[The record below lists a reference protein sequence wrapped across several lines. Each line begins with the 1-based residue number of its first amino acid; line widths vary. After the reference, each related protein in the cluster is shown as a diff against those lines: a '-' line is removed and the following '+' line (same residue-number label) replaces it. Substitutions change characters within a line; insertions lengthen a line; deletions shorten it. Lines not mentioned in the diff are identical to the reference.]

1 MLKVIGSDGSDCF
14 GSTTKFWWS
23 PGPPKNVADL
33 QLFQGEL
40 LIPVAASPVSGEKE
54 ARAMASDMALDVEG
68 MLFQW
73 RAVEIPEL
81 FGDAEYVK

>member
-1 MLKVIGSDGSDCF
+1 M
-14 GSTTKFWWS
+14 
-23 PGPPKNVADL
+23 
-33 QLFQGEL
+33 
-40 LIPVAASPVSGEKE
+40 AASPVSGEKE

-68 MLFQW
+68 MRFQW